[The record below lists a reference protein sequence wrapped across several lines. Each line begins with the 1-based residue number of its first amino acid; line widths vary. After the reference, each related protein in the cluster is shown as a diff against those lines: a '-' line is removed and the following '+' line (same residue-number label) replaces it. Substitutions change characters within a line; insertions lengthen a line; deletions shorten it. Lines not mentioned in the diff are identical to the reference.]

1 MRNGVTMDIVRV
13 IPVSKSELL
22 LYNKRCGRGGSDVI
36 ILDRKH
42 LDAMSELSKDIPLRE
57 IPFTNQTETLTITKD
72 DNGKYVVKDNENL
85 GLLDSTEE
93 YTTLYLTYKHNM
105 FGFIRLEDDDIECYY
120 GAHNFHISS
129 IGGEYMV
136 NTGSNYISLFSLIYY
151 IIGKNDT
158 YNRYGMFTNG
168 IRADEILYG
177 NILVFDYFNA
187 YSELCNRYQ
196 QLNAKK
202 EYKYCIGGK
211 YNFKLKSLN
220 VLCNKTGQEECSE
233 LRNNACETYIDDSMN
248 NILFVSERI
257 DDCAPSI
264 SKCIKDCMS
273 ILSYRDY
280 WHIKDALKDGN
291 KIVGININGNN
302 EYKYII
308 DNFNKE
314 QSNFNEVD
322 ILSRLTETSDC

>member
-1 MRNGVTMDIVRV
+1 MDIVRV

-36 ILDRKH
+36 VLDRKH
-42 LDAMSELSKDIPLRE
+42 LDTMSELSKDIPLRE

-72 DNGKYVVKDNENL
+72 NNGKYVVKDNENL

-93 YTTLYLTYKHNM
+93 YTTMYLMYKHNM
-105 FGFIRLEDDDIECYY
+105 FGFIQVEDDDIANYY
-120 GAHNFHISS
+120 GTHKFDISS

-136 NTGSNYISLFSLIYY
+136 NTGSKYISLFSLIYY
-151 IIGKNDT
+151 IIGEKDT

-196 QLNAKK
+196 TLNYKK
-202 EYKYCIGGK
+202 EYKYCVGGK
-211 YNFKLKSLN
+211 YNFKLKSLV
-220 VLCNKTGQEECSE
+220 VLSDKTENEEHS
-233 LRNNACETYIDDSMN
+233 RFYNNACETYVDDKNN
-248 NILFVSERI
+248 NILFVSERVG
-257 DDCAPSI
+257 DTAPSI
-264 SKCIKDCMS
+264 AKCIKDCMS

-280 WHIKDALKDGN
+280 WHIKDALKEGN
-291 KIVGININGNN
+291 KIIGININSDN

-314 QSNFNEVD
+314 QSKFDEVS
-322 ILSRLTETSDC
+322 ILSRLTNTSDC

>member
-1 MRNGVTMDIVRV
+1 MDIVRV

-36 ILDRKH
+36 ILDKKH

-72 DNGKYVVKDNENL
+72 DSGKYVVKDNENL

-93 YTTLYLTYKHNM
+93 YTTMYLMYKHNM
-105 FGFIRLEDDDIECYY
+105 FGFIRMEDDDIANYY
-120 GAHNFHISS
+120 GTHKFDISS

-136 NTGSNYISLFSLIYY
+136 NTGSMYISLFSLIYY
-151 IIGKNDT
+151 IIGEKDT

-196 QLNAKK
+196 TLNYKK
-202 EYKYCIGGK
+202 EYKYCVGGK
-211 YNFKLKSLN
+211 YNFKLKSLV
-220 VLCNKTGQEECSE
+220 VLSDKTENEEHSRFC
-233 LRNNACETYIDDSMN
+233 NNACETYVDDKNN
-248 NILFVSERI
+248 NILFVSERVG
-257 DDCAPSI
+257 DTAPSI
-264 SKCIKDCMS
+264 AKCIKDCMS

-280 WHIKDALKDGN
+280 WHIKDALKEGN
-291 KIVGININGNN
+291 KIIGININSDN

-314 QSNFNEVD
+314 QSKFDEVS
-322 ILSRLTETSDC
+322 ILSKLTNTSDC